1 MSLASFFQPGR
12 LALSYELFPPKT
24 PKGEELMYDNIVELM
39 NFSPDF
45 ITCTYGAGGS
55 TRSKTLEI
63 VSQVK
68 KRFRVPVASHLTLV
82 GSTADELKS
91 YLHQAREVGVD
102 YIVALRGDPPAGQTE
117 FTQTSGGFRYAN
129 ELVELIHSDFNN
141 FGVLVAGY
149 PETHREAVNAQ
160 TDLENLKRKVD
171 AGADVV
177 VTQLFFDNT
186 DFFRFRDACDVA
198 GIQVPIVPGL
208 LPVTSLPQI
217 ERIASL
223 CGAKLPA
230 KMMERLQAQTTP
242 EGYFEVGV
250 DWAIRQTQEL
260 IEAQIP
266 GLHFYVLN
274 QSPATLKILNSIQAE
289 TLRGH
294 GSL

>member
-1 MSLASFFQPGR
+1 
-12 LALSYELFPPKT
+12 
-24 PKGEELMYDNIVELM
+24 
-39 NFSPDF
+39 
-45 ITCTYGAGGS
+45 
-55 TRSKTLEI
+55 
-63 VSQVK
+63 
-68 KRFRVPVASHLTLV
+68 
-82 GSTADELKS
+82 
-91 YLHQAREVGVD
+91 VGVD